1 MIVSVSAFKNPSSVS
16 LGKYLESNSGTHQ
29 RKRVPFKRLWCV
41 VEISSAVDAGIDV
54 VVKCGN
60 SQLIQSN
67 GTYKYCLSNIKDMW
81 ELQYTIDVEQ
91 CECSDSQDQI
101 QQLQIVREQQG
112 GVERVNKVVEGVVS
126 GAVLVH
132 NSPYIDA
139 AVCGEL
145 GALNQIMSPAGLQS
159 SLIQAS
165 AGGRLKVVQILL
177 KRFCNQQQK
186 KNVILH
192 VGAQC
197 LWEATNG
204 SHLEVVRLLVN
215 EVQGLDI
222 NHVDNKNGST
232 ALCRACF
239 KGHAEVVEY
248 FLGFDG
254 IDVNRYRDSDG
265 LTPLACASQKGHA
278 RVVKLLLTTSL
289 DLEQDVN
296 SSRQKIDVNQAADW
310 YNYWTT
316 PLQQACAGNHVEIVG
331 VLLDH
336 PKIDVNK
343 PNICGLTPRCLI
355 CLRIPHIFFCGKH
368 HAEKHTQIK
377 QRLKD
382 AQGKVLSMHSVLL
395 CCSAV
400 LILGFL
406 AREFIYFSQCFFV
419 RVSEWKLVGS
429 DTSSEMCNSM
439 DEPFVPGL
447 ESHESVPQ
455 ILLNL
460 VMKPWVDSVMYLH
473 GKNYPSIVIFL
484 FDEFICIIFC
494 PIVIF
499 LVTYVWH
506 YVASFWDRDARRR
519 FHVHSRGEGAERR
532 LSDFK
537 WKDPS
542 GLCFVASVM
551 VVFFAFT
558 FFARDHRTPAQFRL
572 DFKKTKVELEIKR
585 DLFDAEKKLKF
596 DKKMEQEDIEQRRR
610 GYCNYESRFS
620 TEKKS
625 TGFPSLDTFRNVATK
640 LATFS
645 TCGIFKIEFDTFDRN
660 GDGLLN
666 ATEQSAVGWPEG
678 TYCLMDT
685 DESQT
690 IDWFEYR
697 TYVAHAPRVLF
708 KDGRTGVKG
717 RFIDEMGNQEVKIDG
732 TNEQILMRNDTIIV
746 EPPITE
752 EQHKKCFTK
761 VTRDKMTR
769 DLNSAIAF
777 FFQLRHSGYDFSR
790 VVNIPSINH
799 QITLP
804 SLMSLTEVAITKM
817 MEQLKEL

>member
-1 MIVSVSAFKNPSSVS
+1 VWIDIFAVRQFPGDATERRHLMRIQDKEDRLDFRSAIRGCRAVIVSVSAFKNPSSVS

-331 VLLDH
+331 LAFRSSKD
-336 PKIDVNK
+336 
-343 PNICGLTPRCLI
+343 R
-355 CLRIPHIFFCGKH
+355 RQQ
-368 HAEKHTQIK
+368 TQH
-377 QRLKD
+377 L
-382 AQGKVLSMHSVLL
+382 
-395 CCSAV
+395 
-400 LILGFL
+400 
-406 AREFIYFSQCFFV
+406 
-419 RVSEWKLVGS
+419 
-429 DTSSEMCNSM
+429 
-439 DEPFVPGL
+439 
-447 ESHESVPQ
+447 
-455 ILLNL
+455 
-460 VMKPWVDSVMYLH
+460 WVDSTMLDL
-473 GKNYPSIVIFL
+473 P
-484 FDEFICIIFC
+484 
-494 PIVIF
+494 
-499 LVTYVWH
+499 TYT
-506 YVASFWDRDARRR
+506 
-519 FHVHSRGEGAERR
+519 
-532 LSDFK
+532 
-537 WKDPS
+537 
-542 GLCFVASVM
+542 
-551 VVFFAFT
+551 T
-558 FFARDHRTPAQFRL
+558 FFFLWQAS
-572 DFKKTKVELEIKR
+572 
-585 DLFDAEKKLKF
+585 
-596 DKKMEQEDIEQRRR
+596 
-610 GYCNYESRFS
+610 C
-620 TEKKS
+620 
-625 TGFPSLDTFRNVATK
+625 
-640 LATFS
+640 
-645 TCGIFKIEFDTFDRN
+645 
-660 GDGLLN
+660 
-666 ATEQSAVGWPEG
+666 
-678 TYCLMDT
+678 
-685 DESQT
+685 
-690 IDWFEYR
+690 
-697 TYVAHAPRVLF
+697 
-708 KDGRTGVKG
+708 
-717 RFIDEMGNQEVKIDG
+717 
-732 TNEQILMRNDTIIV
+732 
-746 EPPITE
+746 
-752 EQHKKCFTK
+752 
-761 VTRDKMTR
+761 
-769 DLNSAIAF
+769 
-777 FFQLRHSGYDFSR
+777 
-790 VVNIPSINH
+790 
-799 QITLP
+799 
-804 SLMSLTEVAITKM
+804 
-817 MEQLKEL
+817 